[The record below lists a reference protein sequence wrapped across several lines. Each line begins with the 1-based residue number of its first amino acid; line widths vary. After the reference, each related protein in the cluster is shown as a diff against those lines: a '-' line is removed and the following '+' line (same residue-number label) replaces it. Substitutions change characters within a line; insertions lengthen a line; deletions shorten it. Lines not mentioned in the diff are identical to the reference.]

1 MTSATYLHGSG
12 SRVSEQLTRYFENY
26 AENAITKMKE
36 ALLAVDYYERIR
48 LRLLRNEDLSNELPI
63 IAKVGPAGTMTV
75 VKNAIADYKA
85 QLANAW
91 KLAPRLQ
98 DIGTHRVNLI
108 VNEREHLPR
117 ADVSYQFKS
126 SAGTVKVHITTAA
139 ETYELKI
146 TAGKNPMAAELAFRE
161 LEKQLT
167 FIALTG

>member
-1 MTSATYLHGSG
+1 MNSDPYHHGS
-12 SRVSEQLTRYFENY
+12 STRVSEQLTRYFERY
-26 AENAITKMKE
+26 AENAIARMKE

-48 LRLLRNEDLSNELPI
+48 LRLLKNEDLSDELPI

-85 QLANAW
+85 QIADAW

-98 DIGTHRVNLI
+98 DLGTHRVNLI
-108 VNEREHLPR
+108 VNEREHLPP

-126 SAGTVKVHITTAA
+126 SAGTVKVQITTAA
-139 ETYELKI
+139 ETYDLKI
-146 TAGKNPMAAELAFRE
+146 TAGKNSMAAELAFRE

-167 FIALTG
+167 FIALTS

>member
-1 MTSATYLHGSG
+1 MLIRLAFTSTHTMS
-12 SRVSEQLTRYFENY
+12 SQLNQYFERY
-26 AENAITKMKE
+26 AESAIAKMKE

-48 LRLLRNEDLSNELPI
+48 LRLLKNEDLSNELPI

-85 QLANAW
+85 QVANAW

-98 DIGTHRVNLI
+98 DLGTLRVNFI
-108 VNEREHLPR
+108 VNELEHLPR
-117 ADVSYQFKS
+117 ADVHYQFKS
-126 SAGTVKVHITTAA
+126 AAGTVKVHITTAA
-139 ETYELKI
+139 ETYDLKI

-167 FIALTG
+167 FIALTE

>member
-1 MTSATYLHGSG
+1 MST
-12 SRVSEQLTRYFENY
+12 QLTQYFERY
-26 AENAITKMKE
+26 AEHAVTKMKA

-48 LRLLRNEDLSNELPI
+48 LRLLKNEDLSNELPI

-85 QLANAW
+85 QVANAW

-98 DIGTHRVNLI
+98 NLGTQSVNLI
-108 VNEREHLPR
+108 VNELEHLPR
-117 ADVSYQFKS
+117 ADVHYQFKS

-146 TAGKNPMAAELAFRE
+146 IAGKNSMAAELAFRE

-167 FIALTG
+167 FIALTE